1 MVAAIVQSCLQKY
14 WLSKTDRGA
23 KPFALRLYSK
33 TTESSEDRAV
43 LDGTL
48 PASPPTASQKSR
60 EKSETGLRSA
70 GSGVF
75 GAGPDRRR
83 ATSENDA

>member
-14 WLSKTDRGA
+14 WLSKTDQGA

-48 PASPPTASQKSR
+48 PAFPPTASQKSR
-60 EKSETGLRSA
+60 ETSETGLRRA